1 MAFLQ
6 KFANLSG
13 YSPKL
18 NILVTNIIPEEI
30 GLDLAIPEI
39 AKNQKAFVF
48 PISASFLID
57 NDTKSYLKRLS
68 RYFLG
73 FRSWKNSPS
82 PKNRSQP

>member
-18 NILVTNIIPEEI
+18 NILVTNNIIPEEI

-39 AKNQKAFVF
+39 APAITQ
-48 PISASFLID
+48 SLID
-57 NDTKSYLKRLS
+57 LYSSGTKTPFITSDKTGGKIGGRQL
-68 RYFLG
+68 
-73 FRSWKNSPS
+73 
-82 PKNRSQP
+82 